1 MARHTK
7 PTNIAISTSTI
18 VKILLVIGGLAFVWF
33 IRDILAI
40 FFVALLLAAL
50 IDPVA
55 NLFDRPKVPRG
66 LGVLVV
72 YVILAA
78 IVTLALVIVI
88 PPLIEQ
94 LTALGSG
101 LAVSFGEARGFVDS
115 LVVLTEQYGLSDNL
129 VESFSSLQQGITE
142 GLTRVL
148 STVAGIFG
156 GFATLILVLVL
167 TFYMV
172 VEEADAKRMFRH
184 FAPKK
189 YQPDLVVLAGRMQE
203 KLGHW
208 LRGQIVLMVIVGL
221 LTYIGLLIA
230 GVDYALVL
238 AIFAGLAEIVPYA
251 GPIIAAVPAII
262 IAFTISPV
270 KAIIVAVIYFAIQ
283 QLENSVLTP
292 KIMQKSVGLNPVV
305 SLFALLVGFKV
316 GGFIGALLAIPVAT
330 LIAVLV
336 NDLIGEY
343 DARHHKKP
351 LKK

>member
-1 MARHTK
+1 MSK
-7 PTNIAISTSTI
+7 PTNVAISTSTI
-18 VKILLVIGGLAFVWF
+18 IKILLVIGGLAFVWF

-50 IDPVA
+50 IDPFA
-55 NLFDRPKVPRG
+55 DWFEKHKVPRG

-78 IVTLALVIVI
+78 IVTTALVIVI

-94 LTALGSG
+94 LTALASG
-101 LAVSFGEARGFVDS
+101 FASSFGEARGFIDG

-129 VESFSSLQQGITE
+129 VESFSSLQQGFTE

-189 YQPDLVVLAGRMQE
+189 YQPYLVGLAGRMQE
-203 KLGHW
+203 KLGYW
-208 LRGQIVLMVIVGL
+208 LRGQIVLMLLVGL

-251 GPIIAAVPAII
+251 GPIIAAIPAII

-270 KAIIVAVIYFAIQ
+270 KALIVAIIYFAIQ

-330 LIAVLV
+330 LVAVLV

-351 LKK
+351 LKS